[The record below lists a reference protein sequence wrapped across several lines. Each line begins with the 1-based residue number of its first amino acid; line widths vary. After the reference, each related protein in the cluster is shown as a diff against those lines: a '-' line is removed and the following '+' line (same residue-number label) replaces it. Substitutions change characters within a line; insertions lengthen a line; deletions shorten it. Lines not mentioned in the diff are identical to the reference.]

1 MPLPPRVL
9 VLNGPNLNLL
19 GLREPP
25 LYGSDTLADVEALCR
40 ESAARHGLEV
50 DFLQFNHEGAL
61 IDAVHAARAGGAGI
75 VVNAGAYAHTSIA
88 LRDAL
93 ATVDGPVVEVHLT
106 HIHQREEYRHRSC
119 VAEVADAMIAGAGI
133 HGYARAL
140 THLAHLLEKSAA

>member
-40 ESAARHGLEV
+40 ESAARHCLEV
-50 DFLQFNHEGAL
+50 DFRQSNTR
-61 IDAVHAARAGGAGI
+61 ARSSTRCTPRVPGRPGSCAGG
-75 VVNAGAYAHTSIA
+75 YTHTSIA

-93 ATVDGPVVEVHLT
+93 ATVDGPVVEVCLT
-106 HIHQREEYRHRSC
+106 HIHQREEYRHRSY

-133 HGYARAL
+133 HGYALAL

>member
-40 ESAARHGLEV
+40 ESAARHGLKV
-50 DFLQFNHEGAL
+50 DFLQSNHEGAL
-61 IDAVHAARAGGAGI
+61 IDAVHIARAGAAGI
-75 VVNAGAYAHTSIA
+75 VVNAGAYTHTSIA

-93 ATVDGPVVEVHLT
+93 ATEDGPVVEVHLT
-106 HIHQREEYRHRSC
+106 HIHQREEYRHRSY

-133 HGYARAL
+133 HGYALAL